1 MLEEIIKGKI
11 MSIDSII
18 KGSCSVVVMDGES
31 FLRMV
36 LSGNTVY
43 WYIHN
48 EDYESWV
55 SLLEDDVDYYEQ
67 AYIERER

>member
-1 MLEEIIKGKI
+1 M
-11 MSIDSII
+11 IDTII
-18 KGSCSVVVMDGES
+18 KGSCTVIVIGEES

-48 EDYESWV
+48 EDYDSWV
-55 SLLEDDVDYYEQ
+55 AILDDDVNDYEQ
-67 AYIERER
+67 MYIERER

>member
-1 MLEEIIKGKI
+1 

-36 LSGNTVY
+36 LTGNTVY

-48 EDYESWV
+48 EDYDSWV